1 MMTTRRTVIQ
11 ALSLTPALLAFRG
24 LPALAAPDPSR
35 ISLVIGNSAYRQA
48 PLANPSND
56 ASAMRDLLA
65 LAGFSVD
72 AHLDA
77 KRTDLLAAIDRFT
90 AAAQQSPTRLAVF
103 YYAGHGAQLDW
114 RNYLLPV
121 DIAVNSAEDVKR
133 QCVDLGILLGRLAQI
148 RDKNFIIILDACRDD
163 PFKGAFRPEQKGLSQ
178 FDAPVG
184 SLIAYAT
191 SPGNVASDGGGR
203 NGLYTGNLVRELSN
217 RGTRLEDALKRVRL
231 NVRLSSRGQQVP
243 WESTSLESDVFVFA
257 DGARKLSAAE
267 LEQLLLDDLAA
278 WGRIKN
284 SRNID
289 DWVQYLREFP
299 NGRFAEIAQVRLTRM
314 LAEIAKPAPVAS
326 PSAPAAGARAE
337 KPVLELKP
345 GGDMTILPPAS
356 ANPNSAGRYPL
367 GRKFTVGDR
376 LEYRIS
382 DLLTGVEIRTVTLRF
397 TRVDEA
403 NDRIEANDGEWVF
416 DLMGN
421 ALRQP
426 GAGESDIPEQL
437 LPAELQIGRKW
448 VAGWIRQHPRWG
460 KLVFDVECQIEA
472 LEEIV
477 VPAGRFKAFRV
488 RARGWI
494 RNSGESLDWTRWIVP
509 GLNGWIRNDVLNRN
523 KNGHMSNTIRW
534 ELVSLVQHA
543 FEQGCSVQ
551 AVGRTRTLQIS
562 KDCLG

>member
-1 MMTTRRTVIQ
+1 MTTRRTVLK
-11 ALSLTPALLAFRG
+11 AMSLAPAVLAARA

-35 ISLVIGNSAYRQA
+35 IALVVGNSAYRQT
-48 PLANPSND
+48 PLANPAND
-56 ASAMRDLLA
+56 ASAMRELFA
-65 LAGFSVD
+65 SAGFSVD

-77 KRTDLLAAIDRFT
+77 RRTDLLAAIDRFT
-90 AAAQQSPTRLAVF
+90 ASAQQSQTRLAVF

-121 DIAVNSAEDVKR
+121 DIAVNSAEDVRR

-203 NGLYTGNLVRELSN
+203 NGLYTENLVRELSN

-299 NGRFAEIAQVRLTRM
+299 NGRFAEIAQVRLSRM
-314 LAEIAKPAPVAS
+314 LAEIARPAPAPS
-326 PSAPAAGARAE
+326 PAAPAA
-337 KPVLELKP
+337 KPALELKP
-345 GGDMTILPPAS
+345 GSDMTVLPPAS

-367 GRKFTVGDR
+367 GKKFTVGDR

-382 DLLTGVEIRTVTLRF
+382 DLLTGVVQSTITLRI
-397 TRVDEA
+397 TRADEA
-403 NDRIEANDGEWVF
+403 NDRVEANDGEWVF

-421 ALRQP
+421 LLRSP
-426 GAGESDIPEQL
+426 GWGDSDIPQQL
-437 LPAELQIGRKW
+437 IPAELQLGRKW
-448 VAGWIRQHPRWG
+448 TAGWISSHPRWG
-460 KLVFDVECQIEA
+460 KLFFDVECQIEA

-494 RNSGESLDWTRWIVP
+494 RNGGDSLDWTRWIVP
-509 GLNGWIRNDVLNRN
+509 GLNGSVRVDILNRN
-523 KNGHMSNTIRW
+523 KFGHMTSTIRW

-562 KDCLG
+562 KDCSG